1 LEKLIMNNF
10 LSASQVVSLVA
21 AVGDKRTVIVEG
33 ENGIGKTALFHALR
47 KLPKFADHI
56 AVQPI
61 DCTQLSDG
69 SVWMPDLDRENGV
82 SRELPNERFGVS
94 AFNQLGVN
102 NSKPILVGLDE
113 IAKAPQFIK
122 NVLAP
127 IIYERRVGNLSMPE
141 GSVVVCFTNLSVE
154 GLGDSIQAHL
164 RNRLVFVKMRKP
176 SCDEWVKWATDNGV
190 NPMIIAFVSN
200 EPRVM
205 QSFLDYEK
213 GGMFEGKD
221 LSKDNGFI
229 FNPKSMQLAY
239 ATPRSLVAA
248 SDILDAGLGV
258 LDDDTLEAA
267 LVGTVGAT
275 TAQALSSFIRF
286 GREICEYSRVIKS
299 PDTAPLSDNPTAQ
312 LIQVFQFVTRVA
324 DRTEAEAIVKY
335 VWRMRAE
342 MQSIFCNTVA
352 TSQRVAMFATINEF
366 GRMLAEHKIF
376 FSTK

>member
-1 LEKLIMNNF
+1 MNKF

-21 AVGDKRTVIVEG
+21 AIGDKRTVIVEG

-141 GSVVVCFTNLSVE
+141 GSVVVCFTNLSIE

-176 SCDEWVKWATDNGV
+176 SADEWVKWATDNGV

-205 QSFLDYEK
+205 QSFLEYEK

-275 TAQALSSFIRF
+275 TAEALSSFIRF

-352 TSQRVAMFATINEF
+352 TSQRVALFATINEF

>member
-1 LEKLIMNNF
+1 MNQF
-10 LSASQVVSLVA
+10 LSASQVVSLIA
-21 AVGDKRTVIVEG
+21 AIGDKRTVIVEG

-141 GSVVVCFTNLSVE
+141 GSVVVCFTNLSIE

-176 SCDEWVKWATDNGV
+176 SADEWVKWATDNGV

-275 TAQALSSFIRF
+275 TAEALASFIRF
-286 GREICEYSRVIKS
+286 GREICEYSRVIKT

-352 TSQRVAMFATINEF
+352 TSQRVALFATINEF

>member
-1 LEKLIMNNF
+1 MNKF

-21 AVGDKRTVIVEG
+21 AIGDKRTVIVEG

-141 GSVVVCFTNLSVE
+141 GSVVVCFTNLSIE

-176 SCDEWVKWATDNGV
+176 SCDEWVKWATDNGI
-190 NPMIIAFVSN
+190 NPMVIAFVNN

-205 QSFLDYEK
+205 QSFLEYEK

-267 LVGTVGAT
+267 LKGTVGAT
-275 TAQALSSFIRF
+275 TAEALASFIRF

-352 TSQRVAMFATINEF
+352 TSQRVALFATINEF

>member
-1 LEKLIMNNF
+1 MNNF
-10 LSASQVVSLVA
+10 LSASQVVSLIA

-33 ENGIGKTALFHALR
+33 ENGIGKTALFHMLR

-141 GSVVVCFTNLSVE
+141 GSVVVCFTNLSIE

-176 SCDEWVKWATDNGV
+176 SADEWVKWATDNGV

-286 GREICEYSRVIKS
+286 GREICEYSRVIKT

-352 TSQRVAMFATINEF
+352 TSQRVALFATINEF

>member
-1 LEKLIMNNF
+1 MNKF
-10 LSASQVVSLVA
+10 LSASQVVSLIA

-141 GSVVVCFTNLSVE
+141 GSVVVCFTNLSIE

-267 LVGTVGAT
+267 LEGTVGVT

-286 GREICEYSRVIKS
+286 GREICEYSRVIKT

-352 TSQRVAMFATINEF
+352 TSQRVALFATINEF

>member
-1 LEKLIMNNF
+1 MNQF
-10 LSASQVVSLVA
+10 LSASQVVSLIA

-141 GSVVVCFTNLSVE
+141 GSVVVCFTNLSIE

-176 SCDEWVKWATDNGV
+176 SADEWVKWATDNGV

-324 DRTEAEAIVKY
+324 DRAEAEAIVKY

-352 TSQRVAMFATINEF
+352 TSTRVALFATINEF

>member
-1 LEKLIMNNF
+1 MNKF

-21 AVGDKRTVIVEG
+21 AIGDKRTVIVEG

-141 GSVVVCFTNLSVE
+141 GSVVVCFTNLSIE

-176 SCDEWVKWATDNGV
+176 SCDEWVKWATDNGI
-190 NPMIIAFVSN
+190 NPMVIAFVNN

-205 QSFLDYEK
+205 QSFLEYEK

-275 TAQALSSFIRF
+275 TAEALASFIRF

-352 TSQRVAMFATINEF
+352 TSQRVALFATINEF

>member
-1 LEKLIMNNF
+1 MQKYLSFTQVCNLI
-10 LSASQVVSLVA
+10 AS
-21 AVGDKRTVIVEG
+21 VGHKRTIIVEG
-33 ENGIGKTALFHALR
+33 ENGIGKTALFHALKR
-47 KLPKFADHI
+47 MPKFANHI
-56 AVQPI
+56 AVDPI

-69 SVWMPDLDRENGV
+69 SVWMPDLDRENGI
-82 SRELPNERFGVS
+82 SRELPNERFGMS
-94 AFNQLGVN
+94 KHNQHGVN
-102 NSKPILVGLDE
+102 GSKPVLIMLDE

-127 IIYERRVGNLSMPE
+127 IVYERRVGAFHFVE
-141 GSVVVCFTNLSVE
+141 GSVVFAGTNLSVE

-176 SCDEWVKWATDNGV
+176 TAEEWVKWATDAAI
-190 NPMIIAFVSN
+190 NPMVIAFVNN

-205 QSFLDYEK
+205 ASFLDYEK

-229 FNPKSMQLAY
+229 FNPRSVQIAY
-239 ATPRSLVAA
+239 ASPRSLAA
-248 SDILDAGLGV
+248 AGDILDEGMGV

-275 TAQALSSFIRF
+275 TAEAMSSFVRF
-286 GREICEYSRVIKS
+286 GRDICEYARVIAD
-299 PDTAPLSDNPTAQ
+299 PDKAPLSDNPTAQ
-312 LIQVFQFVTRVA
+312 LIQVFQFVSRVA
-324 DRTEAEAIVKY
+324 DRKEAEAIVKY

-352 TSQRVAMFATINEF
+352 TSQRVALFATINEF
-366 GRMLAEHKIF
+366 GKMLSEHKIF

>member
-1 LEKLIMNNF
+1 MNKYLSFTQVANLI
-10 LSASQVVSLVA
+10 A
-21 AVGDKRTVIVEG
+21 AVGHKRTIIVEG
-33 ENGIGKTALFHALR
+33 ENGIGKTALFHALKR
-47 KLPKFADHI
+47 MPQFANHI
-56 AVQPI
+56 AVDPI

-69 SVWMPDLDRENGV
+69 SVWMPDLDRENGI
-82 SRELPNERFGVS
+82 SRELPNERFGMS
-94 AFNQLGVN
+94 KSNQLGVN
-102 NSKPILVGLDE
+102 GSKPVLIMLDE

-127 IIYERRVGNLSMPE
+127 IVYERRVGAFHFVE
-141 GSVVVCFTNLSVE
+141 GSVVFAGTNLSVE
-154 GLGDSIQAHL
+154 GLGDSIQSHL

-176 SCDEWVKWATDNGV
+176 TADEWVKWATDVGI
-190 NPMIIAFVSN
+190 NPMVIAFVNN

-205 QSFLDYEK
+205 SSFLDYEK

-229 FNPKSMQLAY
+229 FNPRSVQIAY
-239 ATPRSLVAA
+239 ASPRSLAA
-248 SDILDAGLGV
+248 AGDILDSGLGV

-275 TAQALSSFIRF
+275 TAEAMSSFIRF
-286 GREICEYSRVIKS
+286 GRDICEYSRVIADPAK
-299 PDTAPLSDNPTAQ
+299 APLSDNPTAQ
-312 LIQVFQFVTRVA
+312 LIQVFQFVSRVA
-324 DRTEAEAIVKY
+324 DRKEAEAIVKY

-366 GRMLAEHKIF
+366 GKMLAEHKIF

>member
-1 LEKLIMNNF
+1 MNKYLSFTQTLNLIK
-10 LSASQVVSLVA
+10 S
-21 AVGDKRTVIVEG
+21 VGHKRTIIVEG
-33 ENGIGKTALFHALR
+33 ENGCGKTALYYALC
-47 KLPKFADHI
+47 KDPKFANRI
-56 AVQPI
+56 QSGAI

-69 SVWMPDLDRENGV
+69 SVWMPDLDKAAGV
-82 SRELPNERFGVS
+82 SRELPNERFGVGHD
-94 AFNQLGVN
+94 NQKGINGARPVLCF
-102 NSKPILVGLDE
+102 LDE
-113 IAKAPQFIK
+113 IAKAPAYIK

-127 IIYERRVGNLSMPE
+127 IIYERRVGNYYFPE
-141 GSVVVCFTNLSVE
+141 GSVVFAATNLGVE

-176 SCDEWVKWATDNGV
+176 TADEWVKWATDAAI
-190 NPMIIAFVSN
+190 NPMVIAFVNN

-205 QSFLDYEK
+205 ASFLDYEK

-229 FNPKSMQLAY
+229 FNPRSVQIAY
-239 ATPRSLVAA
+239 ASPRSLAA
-248 SDILDAGLGV
+248 AGDILDNGLGV

-275 TAQALSSFIRF
+275 TAEAMSSFVRF
-286 GREICEYSRVIKS
+286 GRDICEYSRVIADPEK
-299 PDTAPLSDNPTAQ
+299 APLSDNPTAQ
-312 LIQVFQFVTRVA
+312 LIQVFQFVSRVA
-324 DRTEAEAIVKY
+324 DRKEAEAIVKY

-352 TSQRVAMFATINEF
+352 TSQRVATFATINEF
-366 GRMLAEHKIF
+366 GKMLNEHKIF

>member
-1 LEKLIMNNF
+1 MNQF
-10 LSASQVVSLVA
+10 LSASQVVSLIA

-127 IIYERRVGNLSMPE
+127 IIYERRVGNYHMPE
-141 GSVVVCFTNLSVE
+141 GSVVVCFTNLSIE

-176 SCDEWVKWATDNGV
+176 SADEWVKWATDNRV

>member
-1 LEKLIMNNF
+1 MNKF
-10 LSASQVVSLVA
+10 LSASQVVSLIA

-94 AFNQLGVN
+94 ASNQLGVN

-141 GSVVVCFTNLSVE
+141 GSVVVCFTNLSIE

-176 SCDEWVKWATDNGV
+176 SADEWVKWATDNGV

-275 TAQALSSFIRF
+275 TAEALASFIRF

-352 TSQRVAMFATINEF
+352 TSQRVALFATINEF

>member
-1 LEKLIMNNF
+1 MNQF

-21 AVGDKRTVIVEG
+21 AIGDKRTVIVEG

-141 GSVVVCFTNLSVE
+141 GSVVVCFTNLSIE

-176 SCDEWVKWATDNGV
+176 SCDEWVKWATDNGI
-190 NPMIIAFVSN
+190 NPMVIAFVNN

-205 QSFLDYEK
+205 QSFLEYEK

-275 TAQALSSFIRF
+275 TAEALSSFIRF

-352 TSQRVAMFATINEF
+352 TSQRVALFATINEF

>member
-1 LEKLIMNNF
+1 MNNF

-141 GSVVVCFTNLSVE
+141 GSVVVCFTNLSIE

-205 QSFLDYEK
+205 QSFLEYEK

-248 SDILDAGLGV
+248 SDILDAGIGV

-275 TAQALSSFIRF
+275 TAEALASFIRF

-352 TSQRVAMFATINEF
+352 TSQRVALFATINEF

>member
-1 LEKLIMNNF
+1 MNQF

-21 AVGDKRTVIVEG
+21 AIGDKRTVIVEG

-47 KLPKFADHI
+47 KLPKFANHI

-127 IIYERRVGNLSMPE
+127 IIYERRVGNYHMPE
-141 GSVVVCFTNLSVE
+141 GSVVVCFTNLSIE

-176 SCDEWVKWATDNGV
+176 SADEWVKWATDNRV

>member
-1 LEKLIMNNF
+1 MNQF

-21 AVGDKRTVIVEG
+21 AIGDKRTVIVEG

-141 GSVVVCFTNLSVE
+141 GSVVVCFTNLSIE

-176 SCDEWVKWATDNGV
+176 SADEWVKWATDNRV

>member
-1 LEKLIMNNF
+1 MNNF
-10 LSASQVVSLVA
+10 LSTQQVLNLIA
-21 AVGDKRTVIVEG
+21 TVGHKRTVIVEG
-33 ENGIGKTALFHALR
+33 ENGIGKTALFHQLKR
-47 KLPKFADHI
+47 MPQFANHI
-56 AVQPI
+56 AVDPI

-94 AFNQLGVN
+94 KFNQRGIN
-102 NSKPILVGLDE
+102 GAKPIMVFLDE
-113 IAKAPQFIK
+113 LAKSPQFIK

-127 IIYERRVGNLSMPE
+127 IVYEQRVGNYHFVE
-141 GSVVVCFTNLSVE
+141 GSVVVAATNLAVE

-176 SCDEWVKWATDNGV
+176 TADEWVKWATDNGV
-190 NPMIIAFVSN
+190 NPMVIAFVSN

-205 QSFLDYEK
+205 QSFMDYEK

-248 SDILDAGLGV
+248 SDILNTGLGV

-286 GREICEYSRVIKS
+286 GREICDYARVIKS

>member
-1 LEKLIMNNF
+1 MNKF

-21 AVGDKRTVIVEG
+21 AIGDKRTVIVEG

-141 GSVVVCFTNLSVE
+141 GSVVVCFTNLSIE

-176 SCDEWVKWATDNGV
+176 SCDEWVKWATDNGI
-190 NPMIIAFVSN
+190 NPMVIAFVNN

-205 QSFLDYEK
+205 QSFLEYEK

-267 LVGTVGAT
+267 LKGTVGAT
-275 TAQALSSFIRF
+275 TAEALSSFIRF

-352 TSQRVAMFATINEF
+352 TSQRVALFATINEF

>member
-1 LEKLIMNNF
+1 MNKF

-21 AVGDKRTVIVEG
+21 AIGDKRTVIVEG

-141 GSVVVCFTNLSVE
+141 GSVVVCFTNLSIE

-176 SCDEWVKWATDNGV
+176 SADEWIKWATDNGV

-275 TAQALSSFIRF
+275 TAEALASFIRF

-352 TSQRVAMFATINEF
+352 TSQRVALFATINEF

>member
-1 LEKLIMNNF
+1 MNQF

-21 AVGDKRTVIVEG
+21 AIGDKRTVIVEG

-141 GSVVVCFTNLSVE
+141 GSVVVCFTNLSIE

-176 SCDEWVKWATDNGV
+176 SADEWVKWATDNGV

-229 FNPKSMQLAY
+229 FNPKSTQLAY

>member
-1 LEKLIMNNF
+1 MQNF
-10 LSASQVVSLVA
+10 LSAQQVLNLIA
-21 AVGDKRTVIVEG
+21 TIGHKRTVIVEG
-33 ENGIGKTALFHALR
+33 ENGIGKTALFHQLKR
-47 KLPKFADHI
+47 MPQFADHI
-56 AVQPI
+56 AVDPI

-94 AFNQLGVN
+94 KTNQRGIN
-102 NSKPILVGLDE
+102 GGKPIIVFLDE
-113 IAKAPQFIK
+113 LAKSPQFIK

-127 IIYERRVGNLSMPE
+127 IVYEQRVGNYHFVE
-141 GSVVVCFTNLSVE
+141 GSVVFAATNLSLE

-176 SCDEWVKWATDNGV
+176 TADEWVKWATDNGI
-190 NPMIIAFVSN
+190 NPMVIAFVSN

-205 QSFLDYEK
+205 QSFIDYEK

-248 SDILDAGLGV
+248 SDILNEGLGV

-286 GREICEYSRVIKS
+286 GREICDYARVIKS

-352 TSQRVAMFATINEF
+352 TSTRVAMFATINEF
-366 GRMLAEHKIF
+366 GRMLADHKIF

>member
-1 LEKLIMNNF
+1 MQNF
-10 LSASQVVSLVA
+10 LSAQQVLNLIA
-21 AVGDKRTVIVEG
+21 TIGHKRTVIVEG
-33 ENGIGKTALFHALR
+33 ENGIGKTALFHQLKR
-47 KLPKFADHI
+47 MPQFANHI
-56 AVQPI
+56 AVDPI

-94 AFNQLGVN
+94 KTNQRGIN
-102 NSKPILVGLDE
+102 GGKPIIVFLDE
-113 IAKAPQFIK
+113 LAKSPQFIK

-127 IIYERRVGNLSMPE
+127 IVYEQRVGNYHFVE
-141 GSVVVCFTNLSVE
+141 GSVVFAATNLSIE

-176 SCDEWVKWATDNGV
+176 TADEWVKWATDNGI
-190 NPMIIAFVSN
+190 NPMVIAFVSN

-205 QSFLDYEK
+205 QSFIDYEK

-248 SDILDAGLGV
+248 SDILNEGLGV

-286 GREICEYSRVIKS
+286 GREICDYARVIKS

-352 TSQRVAMFATINEF
+352 TSTRVAMFATINEF
-366 GRMLAEHKIF
+366 GRMLSDHKIF

>member
-1 LEKLIMNNF
+1 MNNM
-10 LSASQVVSLVA
+10 LSFTQVLNLIA

-33 ENGIGKTALFHALR
+33 ENGIGKTALFHAL
-47 KLPKFADHI
+47 KKHPKFADHI
-56 AVQPI
+56 AVDPV

-94 AFNQLGVN
+94 KVNQLGVN
-102 NSKPILVGLDE
+102 DAKPIMVFLDE

-127 IIYERRVGNLSMPE
+127 IIYERRVGNYHMPE
-141 GSVVVCFTNLSVE
+141 GSVVFCATNLAVE

-176 SCDEWVKWATDNGV
+176 TAGEWVQWAIDKGV
-190 NPMIIAFVSN
+190 NASVIAFVNSYAQ
-200 EPRVM
+200 VM
-205 QSFLDYEK
+205 DSFLDYEK
-213 GGMFEGKD
+213 GGKHEGKQQD
-221 LSKDNGFI
+221 KDNGYI
-229 FNPKSMQLAY
+229 FNPRSMALAY

-248 SDILDAGLGV
+248 GDVLDSGDGV
-258 LDDDTLEAA
+258 LDDETLEAA

-275 TAQALSSFIRF
+275 TAESLSSFVRF
-286 GREICEYSRVIKS
+286 GRDICSLERVLKD
-299 PDTAPLSDNPTAQ
+299 PATAPLSDNPTAQ
-312 LIQVFQFVTRVA
+312 LVQVFQFVSRVDTRE
-324 DRTEAEAIVKY
+324 DAEKVVEY

-342 MQSIFCNTVA
+342 MQSIFCNSVA
-352 TSQRVAMFATINEF
+352 QSQRVSIYVTLANF
-366 GRMLAEHKIF
+366 GKMLAAHKIF

>member
-1 LEKLIMNNF
+1 MNQF
-10 LSASQVVSLVA
+10 LSASQVVSLIA

-127 IIYERRVGNLSMPE
+127 IIYERRVGNYHMPE
-141 GSVVVCFTNLSVE
+141 GSVVVCFTNLSIE

-176 SCDEWVKWATDNGV
+176 SADEWVKWATDNGV

-286 GREICEYSRVIKS
+286 GREICEYSRVIKT